1 MSISVLIADDHRV
14 LRAGLAAM
22 LEEEPDIEV
31 VAQADDGVECLDKVA
46 AFRPD
51 VVLLDLNMPKLG
63 GLEAIDRLRD
73 IAPESRIL
81 VLTMHDDAGYL
92 RHVLSS
98 GGAGYLLKS
107 VAAEELLRAIR
118 AVAAGGVFLLPHH
131 AKVLAEGDQ
140 LEQSEPS
147 EPGTQ
152 AHLSDRE
159 MEVFRLVA
167 LGHTNAEVA
176 EQLFLSVKTIE
187 TYKSRLM
194 TKLGVTGRAALVK
207 RALDLG
213 VIGGD

>member
-22 LEEEPDIEV
+22 LEEEADIEI
-31 VAQADDGVECLDKVA
+31 VAQADDGAECLDKAA

-63 GLEAIDRLRD
+63 GLEALDRLRE

-107 VAAEELLRAIR
+107 VVAEELLRAIR

-140 LEQSEPS
+140 S
-147 EPGTQ
+147 EPGAR

-176 EQLFLSVKTIE
+176 ERLFLSVKTIE

-213 VIGGD
+213 IIGGE